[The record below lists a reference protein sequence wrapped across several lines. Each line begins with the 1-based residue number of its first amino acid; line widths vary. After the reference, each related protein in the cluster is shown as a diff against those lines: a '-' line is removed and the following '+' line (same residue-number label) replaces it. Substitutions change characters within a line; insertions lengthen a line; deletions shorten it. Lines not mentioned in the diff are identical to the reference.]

1 MRAGG
6 CLELL
11 RPRESR
17 NQKMTLVLMTMRAN
31 LVEMLAA
38 FSLACFLPGLKVLL
52 PGRQALQVF
61 RIRKLLGTIK
71 DLTSS
76 GRIELNNMVLL
87 PILT

>member
-17 NQKMTLVLMTMRAN
+17 NQKKTLVLMTMRAN

-38 FSLACFLPGLKVLL
+38 FSLPYLSPGLKVLL
-52 PGRQALQVF
+52 PGHQTFQVLK
-61 RIRKLLGTIK
+61 IRKFLGR
-71 DLTSS
+71 SS
-76 GRIELNNMVLL
+76 CCGSGGNKSD
-87 PILT
+87 